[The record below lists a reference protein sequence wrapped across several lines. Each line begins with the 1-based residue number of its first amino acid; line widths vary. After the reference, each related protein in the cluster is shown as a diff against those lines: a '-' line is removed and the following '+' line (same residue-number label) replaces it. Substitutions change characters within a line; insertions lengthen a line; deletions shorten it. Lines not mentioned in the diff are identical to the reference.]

1 MTENDWDHYPTV
13 MQDLTCRF
21 CGYTW
26 CIMARPD
33 AWVVDCPDCDHMGR
47 IGDIVIERDC
57 DGDQVST

>member
-1 MTENDWDHYPTV
+1 MKNDDDVYKRV
-13 MQDLTCRF
+13 MLLAACRF
-21 CGYTW
+21 CGDRWT
-26 CIMARPD
+26 IEARPD